1 MIELNELTP
10 EEQLTLIGL
19 LKAVVG
25 ADRQLSLEED
35 QRLEGVARA
44 MGEQRFRERV
54 SEAQR
59 IFSTL
64 ADIKRH
70 ALQVERQPAR
80 ELIFKT
86 VQQMSQQDGVIPE
99 EEEVL
104 TWLAERWEVELW
116 LQWARYR

>member
-35 QRLEGVARA
+35 QRLESVARA

-59 IFSTL
+59 IFTTL

-70 ALQVERQPAR
+70 ALLVERQPAR
-80 ELIFKT
+80 EVIFKT
-86 VQQMSQQDGVIPE
+86 LQQMSQQDGVIPE